1 MRKEGRVTLTSAIAA
16 RTIASG
22 FAYPEGPRWHEGKVW
37 FADQHDETV
46 HVLAASGARM
56 ESFHVEG
63 GPSGMGWTPAG
74 DLLVVSM
81 EEHKVLRR
89 TKSGAVSLHAD
100 LTGFH
105 RYLTNEMVVD
115 RQGRAYVGNI
125 GFDFEAGEQVKP
137 TMLIKLDMD
146 GKATVAADGLL
157 CPNGT
162 VITPDG
168 KTLIIAESLAHRL
181 TAFDIAADGSLSGR
195 RVFAKVPGHVP
206 DGICI
211 DAEGCVWAA
220 SPFTNS
226 CIRVREGGEI
236 VETVTTDNAGAFA
249 CILGG
254 ADGRD
259 LYICAANPSMR
270 PDTVKQRGG
279 RIDVA
284 RVSVPF
290 AQGARP

>member
-1 MRKEGRVTLTSAIAA
+1 MTAA

-22 FAYPEGPRWHEGKVW
+22 FAYPEGPRWHDGRLW

-46 HVLAASGARM
+46 HVLSPEGARI
-56 ESFHVEG
+56 ESFHVAG
-63 GPSGMGWTPAG
+63 GPSGMGWLPGG

-81 EEHKVLRR
+81 EEHRVLRR
-89 TKSGAVSLHAD
+89 DAAGGLSLHCD
-100 LTGFH
+100 LKHLH
-105 RYLTNEMVVD
+105 RHLTNEMAVD
-115 RQGRAYVGNI
+115 AVGRAYVGNI
-125 GFDFEAGEQVKP
+125 GFDFEAGEPVTP
-137 TMLIKLDMD
+137 TVLVMVEPD
-146 GKATVAADGLL
+146 GTPHVVADDLV

-168 KTLIIAESLAHRL
+168 RTLIIAESLANRL
-181 TAFDIAADGSLSGR
+181 TAFDIAADGRLSGR
-195 RVFAKVPGHVP
+195 RVFAEVPGHVP
-206 DGICI
+206 DGICL

-226 CIRVREGGEI
+226 VVRVREGGGI
-236 VETVTTDNAGAFA
+236 ADTVAIDGAGAFA
-249 CILGG
+249 CMLGG

-259 LYICAANPSMR
+259 LYVCVANPSMR

-284 RVSVPF
+284 RVAVP
-290 AQGARP
+290 AAPGARP